1 MVTLKKL
8 LCLGL
13 ALLGGLWSVGTVR
26 AEVSNRI
33 VAVVNNEV
41 ITWMD
46 LTSTLK
52 MVVPPGVDSGNP
64 ELQKQVLFQLIDQ
77 KLLEI
82 QIKKQNLQVGK
93 EEVDQALMRI
103 RQEQGLTRDEDFN
116 AALAKQ
122 GIGVEEL
129 RRRLQDQILRYR
141 LVSREVGSKIIF
153 SEERIREYYQKNAEK
168 FQAGERIHLAQIA
181 IMAGGSLTLP
191 EAQTRIEALKV
202 RLDQGED
209 FVKLAKIAAQDPA
222 GSQSGELGVF
232 DMAEIDPTLKET
244 VASLQPGQVSR
255 IQPFEQGW
263 RIVKLLERE
272 KTAGLTLE
280 QARGKIQEQ
289 LYQEEMEA
297 RYGQWIQRLRERSSI
312 QILL

>member
-1 MVTLKKL
+1 
-8 LCLGL
+8 
-13 ALLGGLWSVGTVR
+13 
-26 AEVSNRI
+26 
-33 VAVVNNEV
+33 
-41 ITWMD
+41 
-46 LTSTLK
+46 
-52 MVVPPGVDSGNP
+52 
-64 ELQKQVLFQLIDQ
+64 
-77 KLLEI
+77 
-82 QIKKQNLQVGK
+82 
-93 EEVDQALMRI
+93 
-103 RQEQGLTRDEDFN
+103 
-116 AALAKQ
+116 
-122 GIGVEEL
+122 
-129 RRRLQDQILRYR
+129 
-141 LVSREVGSKIIF
+141 
-153 SEERIREYYQKNAEK
+153 
-168 FQAGERIHLAQIA
+168 
-181 IMAGGSLTLP
+181 MAGGSLTLP